1 MLAVSRP
8 DSDVAV
14 VGGGPAGCAAAIM
27 LARCGHAV
35 TLITK
40 TATDALP
47 LGESI
52 PPSTRKLFDL
62 LGVSRDVDAA
72 GFARAAGNTVWWGR
86 DTPRIEHFAD
96 GERGWQVT
104 NAELERVLRAAAERW
119 GVRLQTSRASVDD
132 GMFRNVSFV
141 LDCTG
146 RGGLFARGRRL
157 RANDS
162 GLTTVAV
169 VGLWAAPA
177 FALPDPTHTV
187 IESYEG
193 GWAWSV
199 PVAAPRAVR
208 DARRFVAVM
217 VDPRTSNLAPV
228 SDSQQFYLAELRKAT
243 RLHHM
248 LAGATL
254 TDGPRG
260 WDASMYHAV
269 RYVDDNVL
277 LVGDAGSFIDPLSS
291 AGVKKA
297 LASGWLAAV
306 AAHTCLVRPEMR
318 RIALDFFDA
327 REREVYQSF
336 RTMTEAYWRDAA
348 AWHAHPF
355 WSDRA
360 ITPEQDLD
368 RDVLTAAYERVRHAP
383 TLCVR
388 PNPAVTIAARPTVSG
403 TEVVLEER
411 LVRDGTTSG
420 VRYVYDV
427 DLLALV
433 ALAPDHDSVPA
444 LFDSYNER
452 HAPVPLPDFLAALAT
467 ALAERWLLWCD
478 TY

>member
-1 MLAVSRP
+1 VLAVSRRDP
-8 DSDVAV
+8 DVAV

-40 TATDALP
+40 AASDTLP

-62 LGVSRDVDAA
+62 LGVGPGIEAA
-72 GFARAAGNTVWWGR
+72 GFVRATGNTVWWGG
-86 DTPRIEHFAD
+86 DTPRVERFAD

-104 NAELERVLRAAAERW
+104 NAGLEGVLRAAARSA
-119 GVRLQTSRASVDD
+119 GVRLQTTRAGSDD
-132 GMFRNVSFV
+132 ATFCNATLV

-146 RGGLFARGRRL
+146 RGGLFARARRL
-157 RANDS
+157 RATDP
-162 GLTTVAV
+162 GLITVAI

-177 FALPDPTHTV
+177 FDLPDPTHTV

-199 PVAAPRAVR
+199 PVSSPRAGGS
-208 DARRFVAVM
+208 AQRFVAVM
-217 VDPRTSNLAPV
+217 VDPRSSDRSPS
-228 SDSQQFYLAELRKAT
+228 SDSKTRYLEDLRKT
-243 RLHHM
+243 TGLHHM

-254 TDGPRG
+254 VDGPRG

-269 RYVDDNVL
+269 RYVDGNVL

-306 AAHTCLVRPEMR
+306 AAHTCLVRPGMR

-336 RTMTEAYWRDAA
+336 RAMTEAYWRDAA

-360 ITPEQDLD
+360 ITAGGSVE
-368 RDVLTAAYERVRHAP
+368 REVLAAAYEKVRQAP
-383 TLCVR
+383 ALCVR
-388 PNPAVTIAARPTVSG
+388 RDPAVTVAPRPAVSG
-403 TEVVLEER
+403 TEIVLEER
-411 LVRDGTTSG
+411 LVRGAGTG
-420 VRYVYDV
+420 ARYAYDV
-427 DLLALV
+427 DLIALV

-444 LFDSYNER
+444 LFDSYNSR
-452 HAPVPLPDFLAALAT
+452 YAPVALPDFLAALAT